1 MTDLLIKNIKLLCND
16 GNLRLKDV
24 YISNEK
30 IIDIKNNIRSNSYD
44 QILDA
49 KKNIMIPSGIDT
61 NVHISNMNNKEE
73 WYNCSCSAIAGGI
86 TTIITQQDENA
97 SIYDEK
103 TFDLINNYAKSRSII
118 DYGINGGLSNNLH
131 DINNLYKKGIFGIG
145 EINIRKEN
153 LLSEFENLKRYLIEI
168 RKHKLLLCIS
178 SNNDLYNKKNI
189 FNSNLKLQS
198 SMIYDNYE
206 FEEIY
211 HFLKINNNIN
221 KYKENTKLH
230 FCSLNTEKSLIYILS
245 QKYASSLY
253 QITCDINLFQL
264 LLNQINQINPIF
276 KNKYQIEFFLNNLKY
291 IDIISSGSILKRNDS
306 YLSKEQDFSHIE
318 LTIPLMLYLVHK
330 NYITLND
337 VIRLISFNPSKIF
350 NIKNKGTILKNYDAD
365 LLIYN
370 PKNIQKI
377 KSENLYS
384 KCQWTLYKDI
394 FCIFPEITISR
405 GEIIWMDK
413 QIITKKGR
421 GHLIQRG

>member
-1 MTDLLIKNIKLLCND
+1 MTDLLIKNVKLLCND

-30 IIDIKNNIRSNSYD
+30 IMDIKNSIRNNSYD
-44 QILDA
+44 QILNA

-73 WYNCSCSAIAGGI
+73 WYNCSCSAIAGGV

-97 SIYDEK
+97 SLYNEK
-103 TFDLINNYAKSRSII
+103 TFDIINNYAKLRSIT
-118 DYGINGGLSNNLH
+118 DYGMNGGLSNNIN

-145 EINIRKEN
+145 EINIEN
-153 LLSEFENLKRYLIEI
+153 ENIRSKFDNLKRYLIEI

-178 SNNDLYNKKNI
+178 SNKNLYNKKDI
-189 FNSNLKLQS
+189 FNLNFKLQS
-198 SMIYDNYE
+198 SMTFDNYE

-221 KYKENTKLH
+221 KYKKNTKLH

-253 QITCDINLFQL
+253 QITCDINPFQL
-264 LLNQINQINPIF
+264 LLNPVNPIF

-291 IDIISSGSILKRNDS
+291 IDIISSGSILKRNNS

-318 LTIPLMLYLVHK
+318 LTVPLMLYLVHK

-350 NIKNKGTILKNYDAD
+350 NIKNKGIILKNYDAD

-384 KCQWTLYKDI
+384 KCQWTLYKDT

>member
-1 MTDLLIKNIKLLCND
+1 MTDLLIKNVKLLCND

-30 IIDIKNNIRSNSYD
+30 IMDIKNSIRNNSYD
-44 QILDA
+44 QILNA

-73 WYNCSCSAIAGGI
+73 WYNCSCSAIAGGV

-97 SIYDEK
+97 FLYNEK
-103 TFDLINNYAKSRSII
+103 TFDIINNYAKLRSIT
-118 DYGINGGLSNNLH
+118 DYGMNGGLSNNIN

-145 EINIRKEN
+145 EINIEN
-153 LLSEFENLKRYLIEI
+153 ENIRSKFDNLKRYLIEI

-178 SNNDLYNKKNI
+178 SNKNLYNKKNI
-189 FNSNLKLQS
+189 FNFKLQS

-230 FCSLNTEKSLIYILS
+230 FCSLSTEKSLVYILS

-253 QITCDINLFQL
+253 QITCDINPFQL
-264 LLNQINQINPIF
+264 LLNQVNPIF

-291 IDIISSGSILKRNDS
+291 IDTISSGSILKRNDS

-318 LTIPLMLYLVHK
+318 LTVPLMLYLVHK

-337 VIRLISFNPSKIF
+337 LIRLISFNPSKIF
-350 NIKNKGTILKNYDAD
+350 NIKNKGIILKNYDAD

-384 KCQWTLYKDI
+384 KCQWTLYKDN